1 MGNSLTIVTND
12 PVVQQ
17 LKAEIKKLIEYAD
30 KAEITDADTCVMV
43 TDDLSMMRK
52 LKKALETSR
61 TDYVKPLNDEVA
73 AINQLYKD
81 ISGPL
86 AIADRSLEAKMIA
99 WQRAE
104 ILRIETERAEALLA
118 QVQAETVVNEVTG
131 EVIEA
136 EVEAPAI
143 PDMPDKIQRGQV
155 GSASLKQK
163 PKYAI
168 VKPELVPDEFKI
180 IDEKAIARQVK
191 AGRREIPGVKIWMES
206 GLNVR

>member
-1 MGNSLTIVTND
+1 MGNSLTVVTND

-17 LKAEIKKLIEYAD
+17 LKIEIKKLIEYAD
-30 KAEITDADTCVMV
+30 RAEITDADTCVMV

-104 ILRIETERAEALLA
+104 ILRIETERAEALLI

-136 EVEAPAI
+136 EVETPAI
-143 PDMPDKIQRGQV
+143 PDMPNKIQRGQV
-155 GSASLKQK
+155 GSSSLKEV
-163 PKYAI
+163 PKFI
-168 VKPELVPDEFKI
+168 VEKPELVPDEFKV

>member
-1 MGNSLTIVTND
+1 MGNSLTVVTND

-17 LKAEIKKLIEYAD
+17 LKAEIKKLIEYANN
-30 KAEITDADTCVMV
+30 AEITDADTCVMV

-61 TDYVKPLNDEVA
+61 VDYVKPLNDEVA

-86 AIADRSLEAKMIA
+86 AIADRSLEAKMIG

-104 ILRIETERAEALLA
+104 ILRIETERAEALLI

-168 VKPELVPDEFKI
+168 VKPELVPWRYWI
-180 IDEKAIARQVK
+180 IDEKKVDREVK
-191 AGRREIPGVKIWMES
+191 AGVDDIPGIDIWMES

>member
-1 MGNSLTIVTND
+1 MENSLTIVTND

-17 LKAEIKKLIEYAD
+17 LKIEIKKLIEYAN
-30 KAEITDADTCVMV
+30 KAEITDADSCVMV

-73 AINQLYKD
+73 AINQFYKD
-81 ISGPL
+81 IAGPL
-86 AIADRSLEAKMIA
+86 AIADRSLEAKMID
-99 WQRAE
+99 WQRSE

-118 QVQAETVVNEVTG
+118 QVQNETVVNEVTG

-136 EVEAPAI
+136 EVEAPVI
-143 PDMPDKIQRGQV
+143 PDMPNKIQRGQV
-155 GSASLKQK
+155 GSSSLKEV
-163 PKYAI
+163 PKFI
-168 VKPELVPDEFKI
+168 VEKPELVPDEFKV

>member
-1 MGNSLTIVTND
+1 MGNSLTVVTND

>member
-1 MGNSLTIVTND
+1 MGNSLTVVTND

-155 GSASLKQK
+155 GSA
-163 PKYAI
+163 
-168 VKPELVPDEFKI
+168 
-180 IDEKAIARQVK
+180 
-191 AGRREIPGVKIWMES
+191 
-206 GLNVR
+206 

>member
-1 MGNSLTIVTND
+1 MGNSLTVVTND

-30 KAEITDADTCVMV
+30 KSEITDGDSCVMV

-61 TDYVKPLNDEVA
+61 VEYVKPLNDEVA
-73 AINQLYKD
+73 AINQIYKD
-81 ISGPL
+81 IAGPL
-86 AIADRSLEAKMIA
+86 AIADRSLETKMID

-104 ILRIETERAEALLA
+104 AARIEKERAEALLA
-118 QVQAETVVNEVTG
+118 QIQAETVVNEVTG

-136 EVEAPAI
+136 EVEAPVI
-143 PDMPDKIQRGQV
+143 PDMPDRIQRGQV
-155 GSASLKQK
+155 GSASLKEV
-163 PKYAI
+163 PKFI
-168 VKPELVPDEFKI
+168 VEKPELVPDEFKI

-191 AGRREIPGVKIWMES
+191 AGRREIPGVRIWLES